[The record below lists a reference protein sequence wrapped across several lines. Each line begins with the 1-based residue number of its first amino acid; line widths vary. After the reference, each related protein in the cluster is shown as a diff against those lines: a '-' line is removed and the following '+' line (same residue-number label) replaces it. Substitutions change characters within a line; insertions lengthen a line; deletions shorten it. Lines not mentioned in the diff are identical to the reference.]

1 RWILLAAFRGEHAFV
16 ISQDVQ
22 HEVLEVMQE
31 KFPRRREEAREVL
44 SLLRVEIVPRR
55 AYARRSREF
64 PRLRDPRDAHVLAAA
79 IVSHCDA
86 IVTGDR
92 DLVVLGAVESV
103 SILRPSQARRL
114 ITGVAG
120 PGEIPIGRL
129 ARWVAPAGMVSV
141 ATSESSIRI
150 RTVSSADVGFSRVRR
165 IVPVEG
171 TPMPGGGATSAP
183 GQGYCVP
190 G

>member
-1 RWILLAAFRGEHAFV
+1 MRFFLDSNVLVSGIVFSGAERWILLAAFRGEHAFV

-114 ITGVAG
+114 ITGVA
-120 PGEIPIGRL
+120 
-129 ARWVAPAGMVSV
+129 
-141 ATSESSIRI
+141 
-150 RTVSSADVGFSRVRR
+150 
-165 IVPVEG
+165 
-171 TPMPGGGATSAP
+171 
-183 GQGYCVP
+183 
-190 G
+190 